1 MNSFCVALLPELFAR
16 MESSLELRKLL
27 STKWW
32 SVEPTRE
39 SSPLLRISALLPMA
53 LLLMV
58 EHWCTELVMNLLS
71 TKKCSASTFPERL
84 WPKEWLFNAKWKP
97 STLDKDLS
105 EAQLFLLLTTWC
117 KDILF
122 GWLSLLVNAT
132 STTDA
137 LQAVEGNSPE
147 TKLREETSRRWLSS
161 RPCLSSPSY
170 WLSLKKRWRKRS
182 RS

>member
-1 MNSFCVALLPELFAR
+1 
-16 MESSLELRKLL
+16 
-27 STKWW
+27 
-32 SVEPTRE
+32 
-39 SSPLLRISALLPMA
+39 
-53 LLLMV
+53 
-58 EHWCTELVMNLLS
+58 VMNLLS

-137 LQAVEGNSPE
+137 LQAVVDNSPE

-161 RPCLSSPSY
+161 RPCLCSQSY

>member
-1 MNSFCVALLPELFAR
+1 MISFCVALLPELFAR
-16 MESSLELRKLL
+16 MESFLELRKLL

-32 SVEPTRE
+32 SVVPTRE
-39 SSPLLRISALLPMA
+39 SSLLLRTSALLQMVS
-53 LLLMV
+53 LLMV
-58 EHWCTELVMNLLS
+58 EHWCIELVTNLLS
-71 TKKCSASTFPERL
+71 TKKCSVSTFPERL

-97 STLDKDLS
+97 STLDKDLLV
-105 EAQLFLLLTTWC
+105 AQLFLLLMTWC

-147 TKLREETSRRWLSS
+147 TKLREVTSGRWQWS
-161 RPCLSSPSY
+161 RPCLHSPSY

-182 RS
+182 RN